1 MMRRSA
7 RCDAISGRRDNATRL
22 HPVDLARAQ
31 FATMTLAHFLRVMV
45 SSPDFGNSL
54 TVDSA
59 SSAHYTLVV
68 MTVVALFATPVV
80 LLYQGWTYH
89 IFRHRLAEPEV
100 DAPAQPA
107 GP

>member
-1 MMRRSA
+1 
-7 RCDAISGRRDNATRL
+7 
-22 HPVDLARAQ
+22 
-31 FATMTLAHFLRVMV
+31 MTLAHFLRVMV

-54 TVDSA
+54 TVDRA

-68 MTVVALFATPVV
+68 MAGALVGTPVV
-80 LLYQGWTYH
+80 LLYRLYQGWTYH